1 MNQGQ
6 KVSAIIPTYNRE
18 KLVPRAIQS
27 VLDQTWQNFELI
39 VVDDGSTDRTEQV
52 VSGFTDDRIRYVRLD
67 KNSGVSHARNIGIE
81 SAQCEYIA
89 FQDSDDEWLPEKLE
103 KQMQVML
110 QAPETVGM
118 VYCRMAG
125 DNRAGKRRV
134 CPPQDRKADELQ
146 GDMLLPLMIQNVV
159 GTPSMLIRR
168 ACLEQVGGFDE
179 GLRCL
184 EDWELVLRIAE
195 KYELGFVEDIL
206 VRIHYSEGSVSSEY
220 TGYIETRCYMIAKYW
235 KVMADNNILDEV
247 MKDLLVKARYIG
259 HYEEAKQLLS
269 AVFGL

>member
-1 MNQGQ
+1 MIAAADRMQRRIFMNQGQ
-6 KVSAIIPTYNRE
+6 KVSVIIPTYNRE

-27 VLDQTWQNFELI
+27 VLDQTWQDLELI

-118 VYCRMAG
+118 VYCRMEG
-125 DNRAGKRRV
+125 NDQDDERWI
-134 CPPQDRKADELQ
+134 CPRQDQEADELQ

-159 GTPSMLIRR
+159 GTPAMLIRR
-168 ACLEQVGGFDE
+168 
-179 GLRCL
+179 
-184 EDWELVLRIAE
+184 
-195 KYELGFVEDIL
+195 
-206 VRIHYSEGSVSSEY
+206 VR
-220 TGYIETRCYMIAKYW
+220 RMRKRPR
-235 KVMADNNILDEV
+235 NL
-247 MKDLLVKARYIG
+247 
-259 HYEEAKQLLS
+259 
-269 AVFGL
+269 